1 MAITEI
7 SLIPQLAR
15 EMGDTDSSNLYYT
28 PSQLFSGIN
37 DGISEFSLNSPDQQ
51 YTVIGSEDLAYISP
65 EPSKDDQRLIVLY
78 AALCLTNGEIQKS
91 ARTAYTHSNPAG
103 STNLTRITEYLIKQA
118 ERIQDKIDN
127 AFTSRTRTLV
137 EAELDESGVELK
149 GRSNSSD
156 GTEGIGITTIE
167 TTN

>member
-1 MAITEI
+1 MAVTEI
-7 SLIPQLAR
+7 SLLPALSR
-15 EMGDTDSSNLYYT
+15 EMGDTDSTNLYY
-28 PSQLFSGIN
+28 SSNVLFSAIN
-37 DGISEFSLNSPDQQ
+37 DALTQFSLDSPDQQ
-51 YTVIGSEDLAYISP
+51 YVAIGSGDTAYISP
-65 EPSKDDQRLIVLY
+65 APSVEDQRLIVLY

-103 STNLTRITEYLIKQA
+103 STNLTKITEYLIKQA

-137 EAELDESGVELK
+137 EAELDECGVELK
-149 GRSNSSD
+149 GRP
-156 GTEGIGITTIE
+156 TESAEGVGIVNIE

>member
-7 SLIPQLAR
+7 SLMPALSR
-15 EMGDTDSSNLYYT
+15 EMGDTNQNNLYYT
-28 PSQLFSGIN
+28 SDVLFSAIN
-37 DGISEFSLNSPDQQ
+37 DAIQELNLSTPDQQ
-51 YTVIGSEDLAYISP
+51 YSVIGSGDTAYISP
-65 EPSKDDQRLIVLY
+65 DPSVEDQRLIVLY

-127 AFTSRTRTLV
+127 AFSGRTRTLV
-137 EAELDESGVELK
+137 EAELDTCGVELK
-149 GRSNSSD
+149 GRPSESA
-156 GTEGIGITTIE
+156 EGVGIVTIE

>member
-7 SLIPQLAR
+7 SLMPALSR
-15 EMGDTDSSNLYYT
+15 EMGDVDQNNLYYT
-28 PSQLFSGIN
+28 SNVLYSAIN
-37 DGISEFSLNSPDQQ
+37 DGIQEFNLSSPNQQ
-51 YTVIGSEDLAYISP
+51 YTVIGSGDTAYISP
-65 EPSKDDQRLIVLY
+65 APDVEDQRLIILY

-91 ARTAYTHSNPAG
+91 ARTAFTHSNPAG

-156 GTEGIGITTIE
+156 GTEGVGIITIE